1 MYIGWSYDYAAQNA
15 FSKGPII
22 SVIAKYG
29 ADGLPFELTLR
40 KRKKFLKPAF
50 TGTITI
56 WSKSEIQ
63 YENTV
68 YPCLEW
74 IGKELK
80 WSSNIWK
87 SVFSGNN
94 DNVLRTL
101 KAEDYWSAKG
111 GWYMGEEE
119 EEEEE
124 EEEDSS

>member
-1 MYIGWSYDYAAQNA
+1 MYIGWSYDRAAQRA
-15 FSKGPII
+15 FGKGPII
-22 SVIAKYG
+22 SVIAELG

-63 YENTV
+63 YKNIV
-68 YPCLEW
+68 YPCLKW
-74 IGKELK
+74 IAKELN

-87 SVFSGNN
+87 SVFSGK

-101 KAEDYWSAKG
+101 KAEGYWSAKG

>member
-1 MYIGWSYDYAAQNA
+1 MYIGWSYDRAAAHACGN
-15 FSKGPII
+15 GPII
-22 SVIAKYG
+22 SVIAEYG

-40 KRKKFLKPAF
+40 KRAKFLKPAF

-63 YENTV
+63 YGNKI
-68 YPCLEW
+68 YPCLKW
-74 IGKELK
+74 IGEELN

-87 SVFSGNN
+87 SVFSGD

-101 KAEDYWSAKG
+101 KDEGYWSAKG

-119 EEEEE
+119 EEEEDPE
-124 EEEDSS
+124 